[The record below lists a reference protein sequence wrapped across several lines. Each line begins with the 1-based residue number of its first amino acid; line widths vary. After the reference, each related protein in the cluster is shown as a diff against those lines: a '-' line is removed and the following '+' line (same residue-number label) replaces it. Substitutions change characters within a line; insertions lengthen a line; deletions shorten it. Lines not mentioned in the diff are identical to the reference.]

1 MTDKPRTRRPGF
13 LIRRRELRGPPWEIQ
28 DHATGLAD
36 GQFATRQNQQPVRT
50 PNVISLDFQST
61 CRFMV
66 LNSSPRGHHV
76 LREGSE
82 EYELQCKNCYR
93 IFTASRPP
101 ARVNCET
108 CGSPDVVKW

>member
-1 MTDKPRTRRPGF
+1 
-13 LIRRRELRGPPWEIQ
+13 
-28 DHATGLAD
+28 
-36 GQFATRQNQQPVRT
+36 
-50 PNVISLDFQST
+50 
-61 CRFMV
+61 MV

-76 LREGSE
+76 LREGTE